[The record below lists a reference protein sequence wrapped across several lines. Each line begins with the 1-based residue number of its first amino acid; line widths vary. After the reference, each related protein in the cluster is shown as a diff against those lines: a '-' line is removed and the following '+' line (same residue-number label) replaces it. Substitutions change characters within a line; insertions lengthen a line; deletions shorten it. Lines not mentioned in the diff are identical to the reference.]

1 MRIVLFALMIILL
14 PLRGWVSDAMATS
27 MAVAQMGAS
36 SQVVDSA
43 IKSRAIQADKT
54 GTSGGFDRENIV
66 LTAYSHVMASS
77 TETANDQGEF
87 KEAASDC
94 AGHAGNAQ
102 DAATS
107 DACGS
112 CSACLTCHVSAI
124 QGGTVVLQAFSLPRA
139 APQLERRHFASADT
153 ALSQKP
159 PIS

>member
-14 PLRGWVSDAMATS
+14 PLRGWVSNAMATS

-36 SQVVDSA
+36 SQDVDSA
-43 IKSRAIQADKT
+43 IKSRAIQAGKT
-54 GTSGGFDRENIV
+54 GTSGGFDGENTV
-66 LTAYSHVMASS
+66 LTGHPHVMASS
-77 TETANDQGEF
+77 TETAHDQGEF

-94 AGHAGNAQ
+94 AGHAGNAEN
-102 DAATS
+102 AATS
-107 DACGS
+107 DACGA

-153 ALSQKP
+153 AVSQKP